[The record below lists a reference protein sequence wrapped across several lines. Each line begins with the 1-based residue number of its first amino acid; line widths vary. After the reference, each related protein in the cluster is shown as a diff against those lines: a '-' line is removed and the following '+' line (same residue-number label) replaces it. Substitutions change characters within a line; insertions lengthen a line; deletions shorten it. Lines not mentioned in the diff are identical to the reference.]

1 MTAIRKLKLV
11 SACLLLLCVAGHISA
26 QTLLAGERA
35 TTINAIDGVVT
46 AGSQW
51 SLLGADFVSADGI
64 TATTDG
70 GVLFAQEQTDK
81 IIKLNTDGQQ
91 FTYLENTNGAG
102 SISIDTQGRLFSVQR
117 TCTEP
122 FNDELAGCNELT
134 RVVQLLP
141 EFRLLANSFANGGS
155 LGRVNDLIADNNGGA
170 FFTSG
175 GAFHV
180 SASGVVSVVANQDIS
195 SNGIMLNRGGDVLYV
210 TNATE
215 VLAFDVARDGSTANR
230 RVFGSLN
237 GDNGGDGMAID
248 AEGRLYITAALG
260 VHVLSEQGDYL
271 GLIPTPRR
279 PITLAFSGPDKNILY
294 VPQIGVVG
302 PDGKAWTTPEG
313 IRNIA
318 MTIYTVPMLT
328 PGFAGRQK

>member
-11 SACLLLLCVAGHISA
+11 SSCLLLLCVAGHISA
-26 QTLLAGERA
+26 QPLLAGERA
-35 TTINAIDGVVT
+35 TTINAIDGVVA

-51 SLLGADFVSADGI
+51 SLLWADFVSADGI

-141 EFRLLANSFANGGS
+141 EFRLLANSFANGAS
-155 LGRVNDLIADNNGGA
+155 LGRINDLIADNSGGA

-195 SNGIMLNRGGDVLYV
+195 SNGIMLNRSGDVLYV